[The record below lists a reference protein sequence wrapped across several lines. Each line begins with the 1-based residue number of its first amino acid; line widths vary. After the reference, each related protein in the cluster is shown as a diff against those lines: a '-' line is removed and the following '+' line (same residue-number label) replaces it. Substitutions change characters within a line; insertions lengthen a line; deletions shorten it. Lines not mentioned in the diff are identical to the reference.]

1 MYDKYKKTNIETI
14 QDVYYLVGS
23 VINRQTR
30 YFTSDDILK
39 QTKREML
46 VNRTSDDE
54 LKKIIAQ
61 EIDILYRNNF
71 LKVKDGQFLYND
83 DIANVFI

>member
-1 MYDKYKKTNIETI
+1 MYDKYKKTNTETI

-71 LKVKDGQFLYND
+71 LRVENGQFLYND
-83 DIANVFI
+83 DLANVFI